1 MEKDEQIRE
10 GLKKLAA
17 EVGPVQ
23 TILVKVVSVDVEEKT
38 CEVMDDEVIY
48 YDVRLRPV
56 LNGKECITIF
66 PKIDTWVLILR
77 IEEDHTWQVVSVDEA
92 DKVRVVTDTTQFEIG
107 EGFLIKKDADTLK
120 DALTLIIESIQKIIV
135 MEGSNPDRIKLAQ
148 ALIKV
153 NNLLR

>member
-17 EVGPVQ
+17 EVGPIN
-23 TILVKVVSVDVEEKT
+23 TILVKVISVDASEQT

-56 LNGKECITIF
+56 INGKESITIF
-66 PKIDTWVLILR
+66 PKIGTWVLILR

-107 EGFLIKKDADTLK
+107 EGFLLQKDADTLK
-120 DALTLIIESIQKIIV
+120 ETLTLIIQAVQQIIV
-135 MEGSNPDRIKLAQ
+135 LEGTNPDRIKLAQ

>member
-17 EVGPVQ
+17 EVGPIN
-23 TILVKVVSVDVEEKT
+23 TILVKVISVDPVELT
-38 CEVMDDEVIY
+38 CEVMDDTVIY

-56 LNGKECITIF
+56 INGKESITIF
-66 PKIDTWVLILR
+66 PKVNTWVLILR

-92 DKVRVVTDTTQFEIG
+92 DKVRVVTNNTQFEIG
-107 EGFLIKKDADTLK
+107 EGFLIKKDTDTLK
-120 DALTLIIESIQKIIV
+120 ETLTLIIESIQKIIV
-135 MEGSNPDRIKLAQ
+135 LEGTNPDRIKLAK